1 MIKTTDKLENFM
13 NGFVAAVQL
22 SHRAGKNGFFIEYIL
37 LIASIIDGML
47 RIGLMLQY
55 QLETKSN
62 KVLDALLYQS
72 NEDKII
78 SERKIYK
85 ISLDKK
91 IISKKLF
98 DDLEKLYK
106 QRNRVIHR
114 YIISD
119 ISTKEVLNIGIQYE
133 QVKYLVSDCVE
144 TLESKQIKAG
154 IGMTRREKNTTKEN
168 LHKMLNEM
176 SSKKHNNII
185 LNRTLKNH

>member
-47 RIGLMLQY
+47 RISLMLQY

-144 TLESKQIKAG
+144 TLESKQIKSG

>member
-47 RIGLMLQY
+47 RISLMLQY
-55 QLETKSN
+55 QIETKSY

-72 NEDKII
+72 IEDKII

-144 TLESKQIKAG
+144 TLESKQIKSG

>member
-1 MIKTTDKLENFM
+1 MVKTNDKLENFM
-13 NGFVAAVQL
+13 NSFVTAVEL
-22 SHRAGKNGFFIEYIL
+22 SNRAGKNGFFIEYIVL
-37 LIASIIDGML
+37 TASIIDAML
-47 RIGLMLQY
+47 RISLILQY

-62 KVLDALLYQS
+62 KVLDSLLYQS
-72 NEDKII
+72 DEDKII

-85 ISLDKK
+85 MSLDKN

-133 QVKYLVSDCVE
+133 QIKYLVSDCVE
-144 TLESKQIKAG
+144 TLENKQIKAG
-154 IGMTRREKNTTKEN
+154 IGMTRREKNTIKEN
-168 LHKMLNEM
+168 LVKTLNEM
-176 SSKKHNNII
+176 SLKKHNNII
-185 LNRTLKNH
+185 LSRTLKNH